1 MFRLKKERL
10 LHIGVVGLGL
20 IGGSMAKALK
30 KYTSHMIYGCDI
42 DPETIQAALADGEID
57 EEIHDNDVS
66 MCDIVFLAL
75 YPRQAAAFVR
85 QNLVE
90 FKPGCIIVDLC
101 GVKRYLVNQLQ
112 PLCVENGLCY
122 IGGHPM
128 AGREVWGYFVS
139 DPDLFQGASMILTPM
154 EDTPPEPLELLTN
167 LFADIGFDTVN
178 KTSPE
183 DHDSMIAFTSQLAHV
198 VSSAYIKSPR
208 AMEHHGFSAG
218 SYKDLTRVAKLN
230 PQMWTELF
238 LENGDMLSREIDAI
252 IQHLTEYRRAIADN
266 DVQGLYNL
274 LDEGRKIK
282 EDLDCD
288 NDTDED
294 IQPLFHL
301 H

>member
-1 MFRLKKERL
+1 MFKLRKERL

-57 EEIHDNDVS
+57 EQIYDNDVS

-75 YPRQAAAFVR
+75 YPRQAVEFVKK
-85 QNLVE
+85 NLVE
-90 FKPGCIIVDLC
+90 LKPGCILVDLC
-101 GVKRYLVNQLQ
+101 GVKRYMAEQLAA
-112 PLCVENGLCY
+112 LCAENGLVY
-122 IGGHPM
+122 VGGHPM

-139 DPDLFQGASMILTPM
+139 DADLFQGASMILTPD
-154 EDTPPEPLELLTN
+154 EATPPAALELLTN
-167 LFADIGFDTVN
+167 LFADVGFGTVN
-178 KTSPE
+178 RTTPQ
-183 DHDSMIAFTSQLAHV
+183 DHDAMIAFTSQLAHI

-208 AMEHHGFSAG
+208 AREHHGFSAG

-230 PQMWTELF
+230 PGMWTELF
-238 LENGDMLSREIDAI
+238 LENGDMLNREIDTI
-252 IQHLTEYRRAIADN
+252 IEHLTEYRSAIAAGDA
-266 DVQGLYNL
+266 DRLYTL

-282 EDLDCD
+282 EALDYE
-288 NDTDED
+288 NDPDQDRE
-294 IQPLFHL
+294 PLFHL

>member
-1 MFRLKKERL
+1 MFRLKRERL

-42 DPETIQAALADGEID
+42 DPETIRAALADGEID
-57 EEIHDNDVS
+57 EQIYENDVS

-75 YPRQAAAFVR
+75 YPRQAVEFV
-85 QNLVE
+85 QKNLVE

-101 GVKRYLVNQLQ
+101 GVKRYIVRELR
-112 PLCVENGLCY
+112 PLCEANGLCY
-122 IGGHPM
+122 VGGHPM

-139 DPDLFQGASMILTPM
+139 DPDLFQGASMILTPD
-154 EDTPPEPLELLTN
+154 ENTPPETLELLTN
-167 LFADIGFDTVN
+167 LFADIGFDTIN
-178 KTSPE
+178 ETSPE

-208 AMEHHGFSAG
+208 ACEHHGFSAG

-230 PQMWTELF
+230 PDMWTELF
-238 LENGDMLSREIDAI
+238 LENGDMLIREIDDITTHLAQYRAAI
-252 IQHLTEYRRAIADN
+252 EAN
-266 DVQGLYNL
+266 DAERLYAL
-274 LDEGRKIK
+274 LDEGRKRK
-282 EDLDCD
+282 ESLDCE
-288 NDTDED
+288 NHPDED
-294 IQPLFHL
+294 AEPLFHL